1 MASRFGVLGSPIGH
15 SKSPALHRAAIAALG
30 IDATYDAFEVD
41 DSTFPA
47 FLGGLDETFGGLS
60 LTMPL
65 KQVVRPFLVHECH
78 VSVLTG
84 SVNTAVRT
92 PEGWYGYNTDVWGAT
107 HAISR
112 SLGEE
117 FRTAILLGAGA
128 TASSLVVTAHDLG
141 IERLDIV
148 ARDAARSEVVA
159 ALARHLG
166 MTVRTLQFGD
176 HTASS
181 DILLSSLPG
190 TVELDPEHLDAL
202 DATCLFD
209 VAYSPWPSELAREW
223 QARGLATESGLSML
237 LLQALRQARAFY
249 GDGVDEPLPDEN
261 HVVTA
266 MRAAVGL

>member
-15 SKSPALHRAAIAALG
+15 SKSPALHRAAISALG
-30 IDATYDAFEVD
+30 IDASYDAFEVD
-41 DSTFPA
+41 DSAFPA
-47 FLGGLDETFGGLS
+47 FLGGLDESFGGLS

-92 PEGWYGYNTDVWGAT
+92 PEGWCGYNTDVWGAT
-107 HAISR
+107 QAISR
-112 SLGEE
+112 SLGDE
-117 FRTAILLGAGA
+117 FRSAVLLGAGA

-141 IERLDIV
+141 VERLDIV
-148 ARDAARSEVVA
+148 ARDVARSEVVA
-159 ALARHLG
+159 SLARRLG

-176 HTASS
+176 KTESS

-190 TVELDPEHLDAL
+190 AVELDPEHLDAL
-202 DATCLFD
+202 DAACLFD
-209 VAYSPWPSELAREW
+209 VAYSPWPSALAREW
-223 QARGLATESGLSML
+223 QNRGLPAESGLSML
-237 LLQALRQARAFY
+237 LMQALRQARAFY
-249 GDGVDEPLPDEN
+249 GDGVDEPLPDED
-261 HVVTA
+261 VVLTA